1 MEAHGG
7 TERDRHCLLSYSVV
21 KVTTTTTTISSR
33 ASITPSDEGDT
44 HGTGQLRHLAQS
56 LCAAELPPT
65 PYQFLLHE
73 SNVEVNLKGSVG
85 S

>member
-1 MEAHGG
+1 MEAQGG

-21 KVTTTTTTISSR
+21 KVTTTISSR

-44 HGTGQLRHLAQS
+44 HGTGRLHHLAQS

-65 PYQFLLHE
+65 LYQFLLHE
-73 SNVEVNLKGSVG
+73 SNLEVDLKGSVG